1 VRDGGP
7 PAPFAPLSRVVFCAK
22 LVREEES
29 AMTDPSRLIADV
41 RGLVRAILDANV
53 GKNKLA
59 GKLSKDKATIS
70 RWEDGSSL
78 PTDPRDV
85 AWLIRVALD
94 AGIDIAR
101 YQIFDP
107 IYDFSQHLTYEQK
120 AENGPPDLGWI
131 TQVRRPP
138 KVDWDVRGIAV
149 NCPVGIASSPLV
161 GDERW
166 TALMLD
172 LGFGLS
178 TFKTRRTGFKR
189 SWDAPQ
195 IAFVKHPPD
204 LTNYDPGDPPEVE
217 VTLDRGPSLGV
228 IPSIVNSIGVPSDS
242 ATEWKQTYQRIQ
254 RLEGGHTVGVSVM
267 GDGNTQEEIARD
279 LAAAVAEARELE
291 PPFIE
296 VNASCPNLEKKGHSA
311 DVAYVKALAAAAQSA
326 LAGTATQLFVK
337 LPFIPPLL
345 IKSFFRE
352 IGPLVN
358 TIVLRNSIRVRPVRL
373 DRDGNKIPA
382 FPNRIYGGLSGPCT
396 FEATRRSIEAAVAAR
411 EQLGLDFGLIAVGGM
426 STVREIV
433 DILNLGVD
441 GVQVVTA
448 PIFDPLLA
456 WKVRFHMDRSVA
468 ATPKLRGQVEFE
480 ALLLPRDETEQL
492 CFKNAQTAAAIVQRK
507 TSESISVMAFTSSW
521 NEWLQ
526 ERPAIRPGAA
536 QRVPGA
542 RSVDDWIRVFL
553 R

>member
-1 VRDGGP
+1 
-7 PAPFAPLSRVVFCAK
+7 
-22 LVREEES
+22 
-29 AMTDPSRLIADV
+29 MTDPSRLIADV
-41 RGLVRAILDANV
+41 RGLVGAILNANV

-59 GKLSKDKATIS
+59 TKLSKDKATIS
-70 RWEDGSSL
+70 RWQDGSSL

-101 YQIFDP
+101 YQVFDP

-120 AENGPPDLGWI
+120 AENGPPDLAWI

-138 KVDWDVRGIAV
+138 KVEWDVRGIDV

-161 GDERW
+161 SDERW

-195 IAFVKHPPD
+195 IAFVQHAPD

-217 VTLDRGPSLGV
+217 VTLDREPSLGV
-228 IPSIVNSIGVPSDS
+228 IPSIVNSIGVPSES
-242 ATEWKQTYQRIQ
+242 PTEWKQVYQRIQ

-267 GDGNTQEEIARD
+267 GDGNSQEEIARD
-279 LAAAVAEARELE
+279 LALAMAEARELD

-311 DVAYVKALAAAAQSA
+311 DDVAYVKAMAAAAQSA
-326 LAGTATQLFVK
+326 LKGSDAQLFIK
-337 LPFIPPLL
+337 LPFIPPPL
-345 IKSFFRE
+345 IEAFFRE
-352 IGPLVN
+352 IGPLVQG
-358 TIVLRNSIRVRPVRL
+358 IVLRNSIRVRPVRL

-382 FPNRIYGGLSGPCT
+382 FPNREYGGLTGPCT
-396 FEATRRSIEAAVAAR
+396 FEATRRSIAAAVAAR
-411 EQLGLDFGLIAVGGM
+411 EHLGLDFGLIAVGGM
-426 STVREIV
+426 STVREVV
-433 DILNLGVD
+433 DILNFGVD
-441 GVQVVTA
+441 AVQVVTA

-456 WKVRFHMDRSVA
+456 WKVRFHMERSVA
-468 ATPKLRGQVEFE
+468 ATPKLRGEVQFE
-480 ALLLPRDETEQL
+480 ALLLPRDETEQV

-507 TSESISVMAFTSSW
+507 KIRANLCDGLHRILERMDARAPSHSAWCGATCSGRKIS
-521 NEWLQ
+521 
-526 ERPAIRPGAA
+526 
-536 QRVPGA
+536 
-542 RSVDDWIRVFL
+542 
-553 R
+553 